1 MNQRPLV
8 IKLGGAVLSSIDTLT
23 LLFKTISNYQQQAKR
38 SLIIVHGGGYLVDEL
53 MAKLQLE
60 TIKKK
65 RGYELLQKIRLVI
78 SQVRWLERQIKCYR
92 AKR

>member
-60 TIKKK
+60 TIKKRGVTSYSK
-65 RGYELLQKIRLVI
+65 R
-78 SQVRWLERQIKCYR
+78 SDWLYHRCVGWNGK
-92 AKR
+92 

>member
-60 TIKKK
+60 TIKK
-65 RGYELLQKIRLVI
+65 RGYELPQKIKLAI
-78 SQVRWLERQIKCYR
+78 SQVRWREQQIKCYK